1 MRRPASTNVKSSS
14 ASARE
19 VSHRRKPLPGRRSA
33 TDRPGHDAVHVG
45 DLAMLG
51 APDELV
57 MAEARRDRRVLVT
70 ADTDFGA
77 LLAVSGASGPSV
89 ILFRREGRR
98 PEIQADLLIG
108 NVDLFDE
115 PTADGFIAVVGADR
129 IRIRGL
135 PI

>member
-1 MRRPASTNVKSSS
+1 MRFLIDESLSQVV
-14 ASARE
+14 AR
-19 VSHRRKPLPGRRSA
+19 RL
-33 TDRPGHDAVHVG
+33 TDAGHDAVHVG
-45 DLAMLG
+45 DVAMLG
-51 APDELV
+51 AADELV
-57 MAEARRDRRVLVT
+57 MAEARRGSRILVT

-77 LLAVSGASGPSV
+77 LLAVSGASDPSV